1 MPKDMST
8 NLLSGWAQTS
18 NNGHGLHLVRHFA
31 QPVECTVTGGPVAT
45 RGTTPVSSTTAHR
58 HQLLRLAGHCAVTS
72 CGVDRRQQPIGVI
85 QAIQWPVSPA
95 DERAC
100 VTCGG
105 TGRKILPETLLSCE
119 PVHA

>member
-45 RGTTPVSSTTAHR
+45 RGTTPVSSTAPQRTDTNCSAWRVTA
-58 HQLLRLAGHCAVTS
+58 L
-72 CGVDRRQQPIGVI
+72 
-85 QAIQWPVSPA
+85 
-95 DERAC
+95 
-100 VTCGG
+100 
-105 TGRKILPETLLSCE
+105 
-119 PVHA
+119 